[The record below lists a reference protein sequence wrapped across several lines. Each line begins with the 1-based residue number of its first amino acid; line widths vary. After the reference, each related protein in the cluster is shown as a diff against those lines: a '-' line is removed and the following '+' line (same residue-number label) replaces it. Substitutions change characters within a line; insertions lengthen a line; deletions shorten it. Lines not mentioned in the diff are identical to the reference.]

1 MTNTYP
7 EERAAAERSGRRAVK
22 PRSRGYSLLELMFTL
37 AVAGILLGVG
47 VPSFF
52 EIVRN
57 NRAAAN
63 ANELVTTLSI
73 ARSEAI
79 RRGAR
84 VTVCASSDGATCG
97 GTWGQGWLVIRDS
110 ATSDAGAPSIAD
122 AADVLRVWPA
132 PAGNAGVALTPGGTT
147 WVRFLPRG
155 NAVSS
160 AGTMPVVYAVAI
172 PGCTGLQGRN
182 IEVNAVGRASTTRYT
197 CP

>member
-1 MTNTYP
+1 MTNRDV
-7 EERAAAERSGRRAVK
+7 EEGAAQQRSGGRAVK
-22 PRSRGYSLLELMFTL
+22 PRSPGFTLLELMFTL
-37 AVAGILLGVG
+37 AVGGILLGVG
-47 VPSFF
+47 VPTFF
-52 EIVRN
+52 DVVRN

-63 ANELVTTLSI
+63 ANELVTTLSV

-97 GTWGQGWLVIRDS
+97 GTWAQGWLVIRDS

-132 PAGNAGVALTPGGTT
+132 PAGNAGVALTPTGTT

-160 AGTMPVVYAVAI
+160 TGTMPVVYAVAI
-172 PGCTGLQGRN
+172 TGCKGLQGRN
-182 IEVNAVGRASTTRYT
+182 IEVNAVGRASTTRYS